1 VLRRPVASSLLLRAS
16 WKRLPARERMMF
28 TLLLY
33 EKLTPTET
41 ARALGCSVRD
51 VVRTVESRLEKLSHS
66 ARLALVVRNPRVRA
80 SRAAEA
86 RRRAA

>member
-1 VLRRPVASSLLLRAS
+1 ML
-16 WKRLPARERMMF
+16 
-28 TLLLY
+28 TLLFY

-51 VVRTVESRLEKLSHS
+51 VVRTVESRLVKLSRS
-66 ARLALVVRNPRVRA
+66 ARLSLVVRNPRP
-80 SRAAEA
+80 AAQSGEA

>member
-1 VLRRPVASSLLLRAS
+1 LLTSAS
-16 WKRLPARERMMF
+16 WKRVPARERMML
-28 TLLLY
+28 TLLFY

-51 VVRTVESRLEKLSHS
+51 VVRTVESRLEKLSRA
-66 ARLALVVRNPRVRA
+66 ARLSLVVRNPRAAA
-80 SRAAEA
+80 SGTHEP

>member
-1 VLRRPVASSLLLRAS
+1 M
-16 WKRLPARERMMF
+16 PARERMML
-28 TLLLY
+28 TLLFY

-51 VVRTVESRLEKLSHS
+51 VVRSVESRLEKLSRS
-66 ARLALVVRNPRVRA
+66 ARLSLVVRNPR
-80 SRAAEA
+80 AAAQSGEA

>member
-1 VLRRPVASSLLLRAS
+1 MPQ
-16 WKRLPARERMMF
+16 RERLML
-28 TLLLY
+28 TLLFY

-51 VVRTVESRLEKLSHS
+51 VIRTVESRLEKLSR
-66 ARLALVVRNPRVRA
+66 ALRLALVVRNPGVVRTRT
-80 SRAAEA
+80 SEP

>member
-1 VLRRPVASSLLLRAS
+1 VLKRPATLLSAAS
-16 WKRLPARERMMF
+16 WKRLPARERMML
-28 TLLLY
+28 TLLFY

-51 VVRTVESRLEKLSHS
+51 VVRTVEARLERLSRA
-66 ARLALVVRNPRVRA
+66 ARLTLVVRNPRAISSVD
-80 SRAAEA
+80 EP